1 MLKSALLTF
10 SVLMGLSGTVQA
22 QETAPLILLLD
33 GLGVYVASDYI
44 GLSALARP
52 LQQQGFRTRLDSHLM
67 AKTGGIVPDIIIGH
81 SMGGDTAIRYSRQM
95 MRAGQP
101 APMVITVDAAPAPPA
116 CAVPRC
122 MNIHGLGFVNVRGAT
137 NIDAWA
143 SGAKFVGHP
152 QLPTHPVVERII
164 LDQTAAWMSE
174 RKMAMAKA
182 AVATK
187 PSVASG
193 DTPASG
199 APATAAPKAAPQPAA
214 RAAPP
219 TARAAPPKMWSL
231 PTWTLTPPPKGG

>member
-1 MLKSALLTF
+1 MKTALLALT
-10 SVLMGLSGTVQA
+10 VLMGLSGAVQA

-164 LDQTAAWMSE
+164 LDQTAAWMAE
-174 RKMAMAKA
+174 RKVAMAKA
-182 AVATK
+182 AAAAAKTATADEADTKTAPAGK
-187 PSVASG
+187 PAAS
-193 DTPASG
+193 A
-199 APATAAPKAAPQPAA
+199 APATPAAPQV
-214 RAAPP
+214 RAV
-219 TARAAPPKMWSL
+219 PKMWSA
-231 PTWTLTPPPKGG
+231 PSWTLPNWSLQKGG